1 MKKFILTLS
10 VVCLMLSL
18 TMGVSAA
25 SYDIESLI
33 IRDDLKYS
41 YMRTVEDG
49 FILAYT
55 TASGDSSGRTCV
67 LLDSQGNQIEA
78 PAGYEI
84 VADTTNRAIVSEGMV
99 RIQKTI
105 NGETLYGF
113 MNTKGEVVV
122 DAKYNEVAPFSNGL
136 AAVYEYEK
144 YDLELSPNWVV
155 EAYKD
160 HIGFIDRTGNL
171 VIPMIYEQVGR
182 FSEGRATVCKNK
194 RWGVIDDNG
203 NVIVPFQ
210 YTNSFSLGIC
220 SNGLM
225 SFQSNGKYGYLD
237 KAGKVKISAVYDAA
251 GQFVDGFAVVS
262 KNGFYG
268 MIDTTGK
275 TVIPFKYVRL
285 GYFQEGMAL
294 YSDESGWNCKYGY
307 INSKGE
313 EVTPVMYNKAYDFS
327 NGLAMVSVTDE
338 RFSDPVIQ
346 DRYGFIDKNGN
357 EVIPLKYSSAESF
370 VSGLALVR
378 ENSPDHIGSMG
389 GSSVSARFD
398 GKPKSIYIDT
408 DGNEIL
414 SNNSKYWG
422 IDFSGRIGVISR
434 ASGSYAIIKN
444 PVYKEPPHAIGK
456 FNDVMSDSYYAEP
469 VSWAVENKV
478 TSGTSTTTFSP
489 SDTCTNAQILTFLWR
504 AKGFSIPTIQNPFD
518 NVNGNEYYANASIWA
533 YENGLVSGPSFSENI
548 PCTRSMVVTYLWK
561 LAGSPK
567 STSSSFSDIP
577 ADASYASAVSWA
589 VSKGITNGTSATTF
603 SPNDTCT
610 RGQIVTF
617 LYRSIG
623 K

>member
-33 IRDDLKYS
+33 IRDGLKYS

-422 IDFSGRIGVISR
+422 IDFSGSIGVISR

>member
-1 MKKFILTLS
+1 MKKLILTLS

-422 IDFSGRIGVISR
+422 IDFSGSIGVISR

>member
-10 VVCLMLSL
+10 VVCLILSL

-55 TASGDSSGRTCV
+55 NASGDSSGRTCV

-84 VADTTNRAIVSEGMV
+84 VVDTTNRAIVSEGMV

-113 MNTKGEVVV
+113 MNTKGELVV
-122 DAKYNEVAPFSNGL
+122 DAKYNEVAPFSNGF

-160 HIGFIDRTGNL
+160 HIGFVDRTGNL

-422 IDFSGRIGVISR
+422 IDFSGSIGVISR

-489 SDTCTNAQILTFLWR
+489 SDICTNAQILTFLWR

>member
-33 IRDDLKYS
+33 IRDGLKYS

-55 TASGDSSGRTCV
+55 TASGDSSSRICV

-84 VADTTNRAIVSEGMV
+84 VVDTTNRAIVSEGMV

-113 MNTKGEVVV
+113 MNTKGELVV

-194 RWGVIDDNG
+194 RWGVIDNNG
-203 NVIVPFQ
+203 NVIVPFK
-210 YTNSFSLGIC
+210 YINSFSLGIC

-225 SFQSNGKYGYLD
+225 SFLSNGKYGYLD
-237 KAGKVKISAVYDAA
+237 KSGKVRISAVYDSA

-307 INSKGE
+307 INSEGE

-422 IDFSGRIGVISR
+422 IDFSGSIGVISR
-434 ASGSYAIIKN
+434 ASGNYAIIKN

-469 VSWAVENKV
+469 VSWAVEKKV

-489 SDTCTNAQILTFLWR
+489 NDTCTNAQILTFLWR

-518 NVNGNEYYANASIWA
+518 NINGNEYYANASIWA
-533 YENGLVSGPSFSENI
+533 YENGLTSGPSFSENI

-567 STSSSFSDIP
+567 STSSSFSDIS

>member
-1 MKKFILTLS
+1 
-10 VVCLMLSL
+10 MLSL

-33 IRDDLKYS
+33 IRDGLKYS

-422 IDFSGRIGVISR
+422 IDFSGSIGVISR

>member
-10 VVCLMLSL
+10 VVCLILSL
-18 TMGVSAA
+18 AMGVSAA

-84 VADTTNRAIVSEGMV
+84 VVDTTNRAIVSEGMV

-113 MNTKGEVVV
+113 MNTKGELVV
-122 DAKYNEVAPFSNGL
+122 DAKYNEVAPFSNGF

-422 IDFSGRIGVISR
+422 IDFSGSIGVISR

-489 SDTCTNAQILTFLWR
+489 SDICTNAQILTFLWR